1 MTAASYRDKT
11 LAIDAHTLTI
21 RRYYFPWAGA
31 KRVPLSAVRGV
42 QRAPLS
48 FFGGRGRV
56 WGSTTLRYWCNL
68 DIGRPKKDVG
78 FALDLGRHVRPFITP
93 DYPQAFED
101 ALRADLPDTPFNVSP
116 APNYGV

>member
-1 MTAASYRDKT
+1 MTAGSYRDKT

-31 KRVPLSAVRGV
+31 KRIPLSSVRAV

-48 FFGGRGRV
+48 FFGGRGRL
-56 WGSTTLRYWCNL
+56 WGSSTLRYWANL
-68 DIGRPKKDVG
+68 DTGRPRKDVG
-78 FALDLGRHVRPFITP
+78 FALDLGHHIRPFITP

-101 ALRADLPDTPFNVSP
+101 ALRADLPNTTFDVASGP
-116 APNYGV
+116 AYGV